1 MKTLTRKI
9 SRTAITMALVILAFI
24 AIFRAWV
31 YYTESPW
38 TRDARFSADVVA
50 IAPDVAG
57 LITAVNV
64 HDNQLVKKDQ
74 VLFTIDQ
81 PRYQKALEE
90 AEADVAYYQAL
101 AAEKRREAGRRNQ
114 LGVQAMSR
122 EEIDQSN
129 NVLQTV
135 LHQLAK
141 AQATRDLAKLDLER
155 TVIRAP
161 SDGWVTNLNVY
172 AGEFITRGST
182 AVALVKQNSFYVLA
196 YMEETKLEG
205 VRPGYRAEITPLGSN
220 RVFKGTVDSVAAGVT
235 NSSSSNDAKGM
246 ATVDSNL
253 EWVRLA
259 QRVPVRIHLDEQQG
273 NLWPAGTTATV
284 VITGEKDR
292 DASQDSFFR
301 KIAHRLREFGYHRDV
316 YRLFRG
322 ADHYYFDDP
331 HPAADADGV
340 LYLGG
345 FLHLDLVSGESGE
358 LLRLG
363 TGGLYRADYCHH
375 YPKRTAA
382 RPAVCG

>member
-9 SRTAITMALVILAFI
+9 ARTAITVILVILAFI

-50 IAPDVAG
+50 IAPDVSG
-57 LITAVNV
+57 LITDVQV
-64 HDNQLVKKDQ
+64 KDNQLVHKNQ
-74 VLFTIDQ
+74 VLFVIDQ
-81 PRYQKALEE
+81 PRYQKALAE
-90 AEADVAYYQAL
+90 AEADVSYYQAL
-101 AAEKRREAGRRNQ
+101 ASEKSREAGRRNK
-114 LGVQAMSR
+114 LGINAMSR
-122 EEIDQSN
+122 EEIEQSN

-141 AQATRDLAKLDLER
+141 AQATRDLARLDLER

-161 SDGWVTNLNVY
+161 ADGWVTNLNVY

-182 AVALVKQNSFYVLA
+182 GVALVKQHSFYVLA
-196 YMEETKLEG
+196 YLEETKLEG

-220 RVFKGTVDSVAAGVT
+220 HVLKGTVDSVAAGVT
-235 NSSSSNDAKGM
+235 NASSSVDSKGM

-259 QRVPVRIHLDEQQG
+259 QRVPVRIHLDEETG

-292 DASQDSFFR
+292 DASKMTFFQ
-301 KIAHRLREFGYHRDV
+301 KMALRLREFG
-316 YRLFRG
+316 
-322 ADHYYFDDP
+322 
-331 HPAADADGV
+331 
-340 LYLGG
+340 
-345 FLHLDLVSGESGE
+345 
-358 LLRLG
+358 
-363 TGGLYRADYCHH
+363 
-375 YPKRTAA
+375 
-382 RPAVCG
+382 

>member
-1 MKTLTRKI
+1 LSEVDVKTLTRKI

-141 AQATRDLAKLDLER
+141 AEATRDLAKLDLER

-172 AGEFITRGST
+172 TGEFITRGST

-205 VRPGYRAEITPLGSN
+205 VRPGIVQKL
-220 RVFKGTVDSVAAGVT
+220 
-235 NSSSSNDAKGM
+235 
-246 ATVDSNL
+246 
-253 EWVRLA
+253 
-259 QRVPVRIHLDEQQG
+259 
-273 NLWPAGTTATV
+273 
-284 VITGEKDR
+284 
-292 DASQDSFFR
+292 
-301 KIAHRLREFGYHRDV
+301 
-316 YRLFRG
+316 
-322 ADHYYFDDP
+322 
-331 HPAADADGV
+331 
-340 LYLGG
+340 
-345 FLHLDLVSGESGE
+345 LHLAV
-358 LLRLG
+358 
-363 TGGLYRADYCHH
+363 
-375 YPKRTAA
+375 TA
-382 RPAVCG
+382 C

>member
-1 MKTLTRKI
+1 MKTLTRKL
-9 SRTAITMALVILAFI
+9 SRTAITLVLVILAFI

-57 LITAVNV
+57 LITHVNV

-81 PRYQKALEE
+81 PRYQKALAE
-90 AEADVAYYQAL
+90 AEADVAYYQVL
-101 AAEKRREAGRRNQ
+101 AQEKRQEAGRRNR

-122 EEIDQSN
+122 EEIDQAN

-161 SDGWVTNLNVY
+161 ADGWVTNLNVY

-182 AVALVKQNSFYVLA
+182 AVALVKKNSFYVQA

-220 RVFKGTVDSVAAGVT
+220 RVLKGTVDSVAAGVT
-235 NSSSSNDAKGM
+235 NASSTSDAKGM
-246 ATVDSNL
+246 ATIDSNL

-259 QRVPVRIHLDEQQG
+259 QRVPVRIRLDEQQG
-273 NLWPAGTTATV
+273 EFVACRYDGNR
-284 VITGEKDR
+284 R
-292 DASQDSFFR
+292 D
-301 KIAHRLREFGYHRDV
+301 HR
-316 YRLFRG
+316 
-322 ADHYYFDDP
+322 
-331 HPAADADGV
+331 
-340 LYLGG
+340 
-345 FLHLDLVSGESGE
+345 
-358 LLRLG
+358 
-363 TGGLYRADYCHH
+363 
-375 YPKRTAA
+375 
-382 RPAVCG
+382 

>member
-1 MKTLTRKI
+1 MKTLTRTL
-9 SRTAITMALVILAFI
+9 SRTAITLVLVILAFI

-57 LITAVNV
+57 LVTAVNV
-64 HDNQLVKKDQ
+64 HDNQLVKKGQ

-90 AEADVAYYQAL
+90 AEADVAYYDAL
-101 AAEKRREAGRRNQ
+101 AGEKRREAGRRNR
-114 LGVQAMSR
+114 LGIQAMSR

-161 SDGWVTNLNVY
+161 ADGWVTNLNVY

-182 AVALVKQNSFYVLA
+182 AVALVKQNTFYVLA

-220 RVFKGTVDSVAAGVT
+220 SVLHGTVDSVAAGVT
-235 NSSSSNDAKGM
+235 NASSTRDDKGM
-246 ATVDSNL
+246 ASVDSNL

-259 QRVPVRIHLDEQQG
+259 QRVPVRIHLDQQTG
-273 NLWPAGTTATV
+273 NLFPAGTTATV

-292 DASQDSFFR
+292 DRSQESPFN
-301 KIAHRLREFGYHRDV
+301 KLMHRLREFG
-316 YRLFRG
+316 
-322 ADHYYFDDP
+322 
-331 HPAADADGV
+331 
-340 LYLGG
+340 
-345 FLHLDLVSGESGE
+345 
-358 LLRLG
+358 
-363 TGGLYRADYCHH
+363 
-375 YPKRTAA
+375 
-382 RPAVCG
+382 

>member
-161 SDGWVTNLNVY
+161 ADGWVTNLNVY

-259 QRVPVRIHLDEQQG
+259 QRVPVRIHLDEQQV

-292 DASQDSFFR
+292 DASQDSIFR
-301 KIAHRLREFGYHRDV
+301 KIAHRLREFG
-316 YRLFRG
+316 
-322 ADHYYFDDP
+322 
-331 HPAADADGV
+331 
-340 LYLGG
+340 
-345 FLHLDLVSGESGE
+345 
-358 LLRLG
+358 
-363 TGGLYRADYCHH
+363 
-375 YPKRTAA
+375 
-382 RPAVCG
+382 

>member
-1 MKTLTRKI
+1 MKLLTTKI
-9 SRTAITMALVILAFI
+9 TRTAITVVLVVLAFI
-24 AIFRAWV
+24 AIFRAWSF
-31 YYTESPW
+31 YTESPW

-57 LITAVNV
+57 LITSVDV

-101 AAEKRREAGRRNQ
+101 ANEKRREAGRRNK

-122 EEIDQSN
+122 EEIDQAN

-141 AQATRDLAKLDLER
+141 AEATRDLAKLDLQR

-161 SDGWVTNLNVY
+161 ADGWVTNLNVY
-172 AGEFITRGST
+172 TGEFITRGST
-182 AVALVKQNSFYVLA
+182 AVALVKQNSFYVQA

-205 VRPGYRAEITPLGSN
+205 VRPGFRVEITPLGSN
-220 RVFKGTVDSVAAGVT
+220 NVLHGTVDSVSAGVT
-235 NSSSSNDAKGM
+235 NASSTRDDKGM

-259 QRVPVRIHLDEQQG
+259 QRVPVRIRLDKQPG
-273 NLWPAGTTATV
+273 NLYPSGTCRWV
-284 VITGEKDR
+284 VVVVTGERDR
-292 DASQDSFFR
+292 DRSHESAFN
-301 KIAHRLREFGYHRDV
+301 KLMHRLREFG
-316 YRLFRG
+316 
-322 ADHYYFDDP
+322 
-331 HPAADADGV
+331 
-340 LYLGG
+340 
-345 FLHLDLVSGESGE
+345 
-358 LLRLG
+358 
-363 TGGLYRADYCHH
+363 
-375 YPKRTAA
+375 
-382 RPAVCG
+382 